1 MKVAIFVNDKKM
13 NQFITE
19 MIYVLI
25 IVIGKGWQMYMNNR
39 DTNQRTGI
47 KTGSK
52 ASDAETMNF
61 MYSKAVQAVQDEL
74 PYFIQE
80 VDHII
85 FASYTPSDAIGTA
98 IHYIQREF
106 DIKKTTDLICISVSG
121 GLLFNRSQPYR
132 DALNL

>member
-13 NQFITE
+13 DQFITE
-19 MIYVLI
+19 MIYALI
-25 IVIGKGWQMYMNNR
+25 IAIGKRWQMYMNNR

-74 PYFIQE
+74 PYSIQE

-85 FASYTPSDAIGTA
+85 FASYTPSDTIGTA

-106 DIKKTTDLICISVSG
+106 DIKKTTDLICMSVSG
-121 GLLFNRSQPYR
+121 GGYSTG
-132 DALNL
+132 ANLMEMP